1 MRVAVADVGTNSTH
15 LLIAEAR
22 PGGFRVLDAL
32 KDRTR
37 LGECLDERSNITEEG
52 YARLAHS
59 LRQFRELAASQG
71 VPELRAYATSAMRG
85 APNGEAVAERL
96 RAEVGVYPV
105 IISGEREGQLT
116 YLGAAGSV
124 HFGPDNLLLDL
135 GGGSL
140 ELARGGMGEAARVV
154 SLPLGSVR
162 MHAQFLSG
170 APASK
175 PPRKPDLNALKAH
188 ALRLLTAEIGP
199 FRLES
204 GTRVFG
210 SSGTFE
216 TLAAVLLART
226 TPARSPSAA
235 RGSLTGSGV
244 GAEGAGVNGLS
255 FGTAS
260 LGDLL
265 QDLCRMTAAR
275 RAKVPGLDARR
286 ADIIVAG
293 ALVLHTALEL
303 LGAETVTVSAGALRE
318 GMLREYLLEQQDWTS
333 GLPSRQRS
341 VLELAERFGANLAH
355 ARQVT
360 LLSQN
365 LYDRLQALG
374 VLPGGQV
381 SGHPVSDNPVED
393 DLIASPRSLL
403 SAAATLHEI
412 GVLVGQSSHHKHSA
426 YLIRHAGLLGY
437 DPAQIDLV
445 AQVARYHRKSVPKP
459 SHPEYAA
466 LAPADQK
473 TLSQLA
479 AVLRVADGLDR
490 SHAQSVRILDLRR
503 QSKAELGKGESG
515 RAEQGR
521 GAGLLLRVSGVHGL
535 ELGGV
540 AQKGD
545 LWEQQF
551 GPLKIEVVEA

>member
-1 MRVAVADVGTNSTH
+1 MMRVAVADVGTNSTH

-37 LGECLDERSNITEEG
+37 LGECLDENNNITEEG

-71 VPELRAYATSAMRG
+71 VQELRAYATSAMRG

-140 ELARGGMGEAARVV
+140 ELARGGMGEASRVV

-170 APASK
+170 GPSSK
-175 PPRKPDLNALKAH
+175 PPRKPDLNALRAH
-188 ALRLLTAEIGP
+188 ALRLLSAEIGP

-216 TLAAVLLART
+216 TLAAVILARS
-226 TPARSPSAA
+226 TPARPSAA
-235 RGSLTGSGV
+235 RGSLTGSVQGS
-244 GAEGAGVNGLS
+244 EGAGVNGLS
-255 FGTAS
+255 FSTAA

-265 QDLCRMTAAR
+265 QDLCRMTAAK
-275 RAKVPGLDARR
+275 RAKVPGLDAKR

-293 ALVLHTALEL
+293 ALVLHAALEL
-303 LGAETVTVSAGALRE
+303 LGAEMVTVSAGALRE
-318 GMLREYLLEQQDWTS
+318 GMLHEYLLEQRDWTS

-365 LYDRLQALG
+365 LYDRLQTLG
-374 VLPGGQV
+374 ALPGG
-381 SGHPVSDNPVED
+381 PAED
-393 DLIASPRSLL
+393 DLAASPRSLL

-412 GVLVGQSSHHKHSA
+412 GLLVGQSSHHKHSA

-466 LAPADQK
+466 LTPADQK
-473 TLSQLA
+473 RLAQLA

-503 QSKAELGKGESG
+503 QSKAE
-515 RAEQGR
+515 QGR
-521 GAGLLLRVSGVHGL
+521 GVGLTLRVSGIHGL

-540 AQKGD
+540 QQKGD
-545 LWEQQF
+545 LWEQMF
-551 GPLKIEVVEA
+551 GPLKIEVADA

>member
-1 MRVAVADVGTNSTH
+1 MMRVAVADVGTNSTH

-37 LGECLDERSNITEEG
+37 LGECLDEENNITEEG
-52 YARLAHS
+52 YSRLAHS

-71 VPELRAYATSAMRG
+71 VQELRAYATSAMRG
-85 APNGEAVAERL
+85 APNGEAVAARL

-140 ELARGGMGEAARVV
+140 ELARGGMGEAVQVV

-170 APASK
+170 TPASK

-188 ALRLLTAEIGP
+188 ALRLLSAEIGL

-216 TLAAVLLART
+216 TLAAVILARS
-226 TPARSPSAA
+226 TPARPSAA
-235 RGSLTGSGV
+235 RGSLTGS
-244 GAEGAGVNGLS
+244 AANSEGAGVNGLS
-255 FGTAS
+255 FSTAA

-275 RAKVPGLDARR
+275 RAKVPGLDAKR

-318 GMLREYLLEQQDWTS
+318 GMLHEYLIEQQDWTS

-365 LYDRLQALG
+365 LYDRLQTLG
-374 VLPGGQV
+374 VLPGGHV
-381 SGHPVSDNPVED
+381 SGNPVED
-393 DLIASPRSLL
+393 DLAANPRSLL

-412 GVLVGQSSHHKHSA
+412 GLLVGQSSHHKHSA
-426 YLIRHAGLLGY
+426 YLIRNAGLLGY

-466 LAPADQK
+466 LTPADQK
-473 TLSQLA
+473 RLAQLA

-490 SHAQSVRILDLRR
+490 SHAQSVRILDL
-503 QSKAELGKGESG
+503 QKT
-515 RAEQGR
+515 GR
-521 GAGLLLRVSGVHGL
+521 GLTLKVSGVHGL

-540 AQKGD
+540 TQKGD
-545 LWEQQF
+545 LWEQMF
-551 GPLKIEVVEA
+551 GPLKIEVAEA

>member
-1 MRVAVADVGTNSTH
+1 MMRVAVADVGTNSTH

-37 LGECLDERSNITEEG
+37 LGECLDAHGNVTEEG
-52 YARLAHS
+52 YSRLAHS
-59 LRQFRELAASQG
+59 LRRFHELAASHG
-71 VPELRAYATSAMRG
+71 VQELRAYATSAMRG
-85 APNGEAVAERL
+85 APNGEALAARL
-96 RAEVGVYPV
+96 RSEEGVYPV

-124 HFGPDNLLLDL
+124 QFGPDNLLLDL

-140 ELARGGMGEAARVV
+140 ELVRGGANEAAQVA

-162 MHAQFLSG
+162 LHAQFLNST
-170 APASK
+170 PASK
-175 PPRKPDLNALKAH
+175 PPRKADLNALKAH
-188 ALRLLTAEIGP
+188 VLRLLTAEIGP
-199 FRLES
+199 FRLEP

-216 TLAAVLLART
+216 TLAAVILART
-226 TPARSPSAA
+226 APAGTPVADN
-235 RGSLTGSGV
+235 TGI
-244 GAEGAGVNGLS
+244 NGLS
-255 FGTAS
+255 FTTAA

-265 QDLCRMTAAR
+265 RDLSRMTTAR
-275 RAKVPGLDARR
+275 RAKVPGLDAKR

-303 LGAETVTVSAGALRE
+303 LGAEVVTVSAGALRE
-318 GMLREYLLEQQDWTS
+318 GMLREYLLEQQDWTR
-333 GLPSRQRS
+333 GLSARQRS

-365 LYDRLQALG
+365 LYDRLQTLG
-374 VLPGGQV
+374 VLPAT
-381 SGHPVSDNPVED
+381 SHED
-393 DLIASPRSLL
+393 TLAATPRSLL

-412 GVLVGQSSHHKHSA
+412 GLLIGQSSHHKHSA

-437 DPAQIDLV
+437 DPAQIGLV
-445 AQVARYHRKSVPKP
+445 AQIARYHRKSVPRP

-473 TLSQLA
+473 TLGQLA

-490 SHAQSVRILDLRR
+490 SHAQSVRILDLKRPEK
-503 QSKAELGKGESG
+503 SEHG
-515 RAEQGR
+515 RGEQGKAAR
-521 GAGLLLRVSGVHGL
+521 GLVLRVSGMHGL

-540 AQKGD
+540 TQKGD
-545 LWEQQF
+545 LWEGLF

>member
-1 MRVAVADVGTNSTH
+1 MMRVAVADVGTNSTH

-37 LGECLDERSNITEEG
+37 LGECLDDKGNITEEG
-52 YARLAHS
+52 YSRLAHS

-71 VPELRAYATSAMRG
+71 VQELRAYATSAMRG
-85 APNGEAVAERL
+85 APNGEAMAARL
-96 RAEVGVYPV
+96 RTEVGVYPV

-170 APASK
+170 TPASK

-188 ALRLLTAEIGP
+188 ALRLLSAEIPP
-199 FRLES
+199 FRLEA

-216 TLAAVLLART
+216 TLAAVILART
-226 TPARSPSAA
+226 SPARPSAA
-235 RGSLTGSGV
+235 RGSLTGSG
-244 GAEGAGVNGLS
+244 ANSESAGVNGLS
-255 FGTAS
+255 FSTAA

-265 QDLCRMTAAR
+265 QDLSRMTTTR
-275 RAKVPGLDARR
+275 RAKVPGLDAKR

-293 ALVLHTALEL
+293 AVVLHTALEL

-318 GMLREYLLEQQDWTS
+318 GMLHEYLLEQQDWTS

-365 LYDRLQALG
+365 LYDRLQTLG
-374 VLPGGQV
+374 VLPGG
-381 SGHPVSDNPVED
+381 PTED
-393 DLIASPRSLL
+393 DLAANPRSLL

-412 GVLVGQSSHHKHSA
+412 GLLVGQSSHHKHSA

-466 LAPADQK
+466 LNPADQK

-503 QSKAELGKGESG
+503 QS
-515 RAEQGR
+515 RAEQHR
-521 GAGLLLRVSGVHGL
+521 GEPGLLLRVSGVHGL

-540 AQKGD
+540 TQKGD
-545 LWEQQF
+545 LWEQMF
-551 GPLKIEVVEA
+551 GPLKIEVAEA

>member
-15 LLIAEAR
+15 LLIAETR
-22 PGGFRVLDAL
+22 PEGASGGFRVLDAL

-37 LGECLDERSNITEEG
+37 LGECLDASGNVTDEG
-52 YARLAHS
+52 YTRLAHS
-59 LRQFRELAASQG
+59 LGRFRDLAASQG
-71 VPELRAYATSAMRG
+71 VSELRAYATSAMRG

-140 ELARGGMGEAARVV
+140 ELVRGGPADPERVL

-162 MHAQFLSG
+162 LHGQFLAAG
-170 APASK
+170 TDTK
-175 PPRKPDLNALKAH
+175 PPRKSDLS
-188 ALRLLTAEIGP
+188 ALRAHVTEALRPHLPLFALRP
-199 FRLES
+199 

-216 TLAAVLLART
+216 TLAAVIAAQT
-226 TPARSPSAA
+226 GTSRSVA
-235 RGSLTGSGV
+235 
-244 GAEGAGVNGLS
+244 GAEGAGVNGVS
-255 FGTAS
+255 FSTAA
-260 LGDLL
+260 LGDLVQTL
-265 QDLCRMTAAR
+265 GRLTTAQRAR
-275 RAKVPGLDARR
+275 VPGLDARR

-293 ALVLHTALEL
+293 AVVLHTALSL
-303 LGAETVTVSAGALRE
+303 LGAETVTVSAAALRE
-318 GMLREYLLEQQDWTS
+318 GMLYEYLSEQRSWMC
-333 GLPSRQRS
+333 GLSSRQRS
-341 VLELAERFGANLAH
+341 VLELAERFGASLAH

-374 VLPGGQV
+374 LLSAPARRLSAG
-381 SGHPVSDNPVED
+381 ETD
-393 DLIASPRSLL
+393 DIARSLL
-403 SAAATLHEI
+403 SAAAALHEI
-412 GVLVGQSSHHKHSA
+412 GLLVGQSSHHKHSA
-426 YLIRHAGLLGY
+426 YLIRHAGLRGY
-437 DPAQIDLV
+437 DPSQVDLV

-466 LAPADQK
+466 LPPASQK
-473 TLSQLA
+473 LTEQLA

-490 SHAQSVRILDLRR
+490 SHSQSARIVDLVPLEGGR
-503 QSKAELGKGESG
+503 QEAGRSG
-515 RAEQGR
+515 R
-521 GAGLLLRVSGVHGL
+521 GLLLKVSGVHGL
-535 ELGGV
+535 ELSGV
-540 AQKGD
+540 RQKGD
-545 LWEQQF
+545 LWEQTF
-551 GPLKIEVVEA
+551 GPLKVQTV

>member
-1 MRVAVADVGTNSTH
+1 MMRVAVADVGTNSTH

-22 PGGFRVLDAL
+22 PGGFRVLDTL

-37 LGECLDERSNITEEG
+37 LGECLDEEDNITEEG
-52 YARLAHS
+52 YSCLAHS

-71 VPELRAYATSAMRG
+71 VQELRAYATSAMRG

-124 HFGPDNLLLDL
+124 HFGLDNLLLDL

-170 APASK
+170 GPASK

-188 ALRLLTAEIGP
+188 ALRLLSAEIGP

-216 TLAAVLLART
+216 TLAAVILART
-226 TPARSPSAA
+226 SPARPSAVNTVQ
-235 RGSLTGSGV
+235 GS
-244 GAEGAGVNGLS
+244 EGAGVNGLS
-255 FGTAS
+255 FSVAA

-265 QDLCRMTAAR
+265 QDLCRMTTAK
-275 RAKVPGLDARR
+275 RAKMPGLDAKR

-318 GMLREYLLEQQDWTS
+318 GTLHEYLLEQRDWTS

-374 VLPGGQV
+374 VLPGSHV
-381 SGHPVSDNPVED
+381 SGGPAED
-393 DLIASPRSLL
+393 DLAANPRSLL

-412 GVLVGQSSHHKHSA
+412 GLLVGQSSHHKHSA

-437 DPAQIDLV
+437 DPAQIDMV

-466 LAPADQK
+466 LTPADQK
-473 TLSQLA
+473 TLAQLA

-490 SHAQSVRILDLRR
+490 SHSQSVRILDLHR
-503 QSKAELGKGESG
+503 QSKAE
-515 RAEQGR
+515 QGR
-521 GAGLLLRVSGVHGL
+521 GQPGLTLRVSGVHGL

-540 AQKGD
+540 TQKGD
-545 LWEQQF
+545 LWEQMF
-551 GPLKIEVVEA
+551 GPLKIEVAEA